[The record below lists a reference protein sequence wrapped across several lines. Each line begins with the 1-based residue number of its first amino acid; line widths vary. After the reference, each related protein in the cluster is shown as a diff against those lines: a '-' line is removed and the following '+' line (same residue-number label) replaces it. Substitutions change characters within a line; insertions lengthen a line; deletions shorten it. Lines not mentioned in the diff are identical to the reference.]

1 MGYFGVCVGAH
12 IAPSWA
18 ILGSVLASVLN
29 FRPCKAFAKNSGNTT
44 KKDNSWAAMLM
55 VFAAICLV
63 VFVSFLLG
71 HAALRLCLSHLR
83 LMLGHRQLC
92 WYHIGLML
100 GHLRGILWFVLLCW
114 ARVGTIVCLSWTIL
128 GYVGVF

>member
-29 FRPCKAFAKNSGNTT
+29 FRPCKAFAK
-44 KKDNSWAAMLM
+44 KKTEIPRKRTNSWAAMLM
-55 VFAAICLV
+55 VFAAIFLV

-71 HAALRLCLSHLR
+71 HAALRLCLPDLR
-83 LMLGHRQLC
+83 LILGHCKL
-92 WYHIGLML
+92 Y
-100 GHLRGILWFVLLCW
+100 
-114 ARVGTIVCLSWTIL
+114 
-128 GYVGVF
+128 